1 MPNQFSWNEIVSEFS
16 CRYIDAINK
25 EKKIHLKFH
34 INDEVIH
41 DAKDGWQDLL
51 LLDAVIY
58 VASGRYEKSGD
69 YHDSRFAQAIDV
81 LPARETARNTRGS
94 SSNENGTHFDHL
106 LALRTSVSL
115 EYYRLF
121 KNENRLI

>member
-1 MPNQFSWNEIVSEFS
+1 MPSQFSWNEIVSEFS
-16 CRYIDAINK
+16 CRYIDAINRD
-25 EKKIHLKFH
+25 KKIYLKFY
-34 INDEVIH
+34 INDEIIH

-69 YHDSRFAQAIDV
+69 LQDSKMFEAHS
-81 LPARETARNTRGS
+81 ARDSSESARSSVPNELGS
-94 SSNENGTHFDHL
+94 HFDHL
-106 LALRTSVSL
+106 LELRISISL

-121 KNENRLI
+121 KNANRFI